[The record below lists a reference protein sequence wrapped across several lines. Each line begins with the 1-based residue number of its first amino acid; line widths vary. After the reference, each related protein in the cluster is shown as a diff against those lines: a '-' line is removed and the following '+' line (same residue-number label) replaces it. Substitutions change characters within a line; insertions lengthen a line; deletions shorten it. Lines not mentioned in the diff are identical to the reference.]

1 MKKLAALTSLFFVLV
16 GAAAAAPPTLSL
28 EPSTVDLT
36 GNHSI
41 PAKHNH
47 TVEFTF
53 TNQDSVKKIY
63 NVTLP
68 EKPYLSYSSNRFD
81 LNASASRNVT
91 VTVSTGNPK
100 RIRDN
105 FTYNITDDGVRD
117 PVRYLYND
125 TSGNSSGLTFNA
137 ESFPLLQFNIDSYW
151 VDTSV
156 GTTALTNEFNLSL
169 GESDR
174 SVFELR
180 NTGNETAYQVN
191 LSGDDISFDQEQ
203 LFNLSATEDPMLPF
217 TVEIPKPET
226 NATEAT
232 NQTYLRTIRVSGENF
247 PDAEIDLRV
256 HVPYKEYSDGQ
267 QEDNESISPILE
279 EFKEYCEST
288 GNCSR
293 IKETVYK
300 NRTVYR
306 NTTPVYP
313 ANFSNETV
321 QALRE
326 LAENELEDDK
336 ATRQRVD
343 LLKQAVKTDISQ
355 LNRSMRQM
363 LQTAIN
369 QSQQAKELA
378 KETRETN
385 QREVQIEQQQNQN
398 IASQTMWTVIFLV
411 IVGGLLGAAV
421 GVYKLYQKSQDR
433 RLIQ

>member
-256 HVPYKEYSDGQ
+256 HVP
-267 QEDNESISPILE
+267 
-279 EFKEYCEST
+279 
-288 GNCSR
+288 
-293 IKETVYK
+293 
-300 NRTVYR
+300 
-306 NTTPVYP
+306 
-313 ANFSNETV
+313 
-321 QALRE
+321 
-326 LAENELEDDK
+326 
-336 ATRQRVD
+336 
-343 LLKQAVKTDISQ
+343 
-355 LNRSMRQM
+355 
-363 LQTAIN
+363 
-369 QSQQAKELA
+369 
-378 KETRETN
+378 
-385 QREVQIEQQQNQN
+385 
-398 IASQTMWTVIFLV
+398 
-411 IVGGLLGAAV
+411 
-421 GVYKLYQKSQDR
+421 
-433 RLIQ
+433 